1 MTQIKSDG
9 RSSVST
15 KHAIADAKVTG
26 DVQSVDDFEISFAW
40 EQREFGAAQAQSQP
54 LEPKAKA
61 DDK

>member
-1 MTQIKSDG
+1 M
-9 RSSVST
+9 ST